1 MKFASSRI
9 LAPLKSQQF
18 FSIAE
23 LNEAIAPLLEQ
34 LNEVPFQKKIGTR
47 RSQFEELDRPAMRP
61 LPETPYE
68 FREWKTLKVNID
80 YHVQAN
86 FAFYSVHYRLVGK
99 KMDVCIGENLVK
111 CYYKN
116 ELEAILPRIKT
127 KGGL

>member
-1 MKFASSRI
+1 METHDKSLVELAVKFVTSRI
-9 LAPLKSQQF
+9 LTALKPRQF

-47 RSQFEELDRPAMRP
+47 RSQFEERDRPAMRP

-68 FREWKTLKVNID
+68 FREWKKLKVNID

-86 FAFYSVHYRLVGK
+86 FAYYSVPYRLVGK
-99 KMDVCIGENLVK
+99 KMDVCRRGAKVS
-111 CYYKN
+111 
-116 ELEAILPRIKT
+116 
-127 KGGL
+127 